1 MNLLQKGNHICL
13 FGFLQSNHSEIW
25 GLSGEC
31 MAYNSCSL
39 ENELSEA
46 TLKHTLVFL
55 HTFAISLGV
64 KGSKGW
70 GTDIAKGE
78 LVTILN

>member
-1 MNLLQKGNHICL
+1 
-13 FGFLQSNHSEIW
+13 
-25 GLSGEC
+25 

-46 TLKHTLVFL
+46 TLKHNFVFM